1 MEDSSLVLTGPLVS
15 LQADS
20 ELVCGHGEHAGSV
33 VGAERGES
41 GGNINGNI
49 GGKRVFVVIVTV
61 YILIGWLVSEAF
73 DFIPGIFVKANIFF
87 THL

>member
-1 MEDSSLVLTGPLVS
+1 MEPTSSSSTRLSTGSAPTTGETEALRADHTDSSLVLTGPLVS

-41 GGNINGNI
+41 VV
-49 GGKRVFVVIVTV
+49 GK
-61 YILIGWLVSEAF
+61 
-73 DFIPGIFVKANIFF
+73 
-87 THL
+87 H